1 MSLRQFL
8 SILRARWRL
17 AGAVLLV
24 VVALAATWA
33 GLRSPTYVARA
44 PVLVDV
50 RTDPVGATP
59 PHTMV
64 SPSYVATQIDIVKSR
79 RVAERVIEL
88 LPSNQ
93 EPMLRLQEAMRKRG
107 VSKQWMV
114 DAIQRDL
121 EVKPARESNIIAIA
135 WRGRSPKEAAM
146 VANAFAQAYFD
157 TNLDLKTTPAKRY
170 SDWFDEQLAQSR
182 QRLERSEARLAEFQ
196 QKAGLISSNEQGD
209 YERQRLSELTAQLI
223 AAQTRLR
230 TSGGDEPNLAS
241 SPVVNGLRSEVARL
255 ESKVN
260 EASATLGSNHPKMQQ
275 LQAELG
281 AMRSRLGA
289 ESSRAGQAA
298 AATAESNARRLR
310 DLEGQIA
317 AQKTRV
323 LASSRERG
331 SLSVLQQEVQ
341 SAQKAYETVA
351 ASAAQARLQSMT
363 TQGNVQMLGSASE
376 PVEPSGPT
384 APQVLAIALAGGLL
398 LGLATALLAEL
409 ANRRVRSV
417 EDLETATHLPII
429 GVVPELGRR
438 RALDALEFAQG
449 PRRLTLYPQGRP
461 A

>member
-1 MSLRQFL
+1 
-8 SILRARWRL
+8 
-17 AGAVLLV
+17 
-24 VVALAATWA
+24 
-33 GLRSPTYVARA
+33 
-44 PVLVDV
+44 
-50 RTDPVGATP
+50 
-59 PHTMV
+59 
-64 SPSYVATQIDIVKSR
+64 
-79 RVAERVIEL
+79 
-88 LPSNQ
+88 
-93 EPMLRLQEAMRKRG
+93 
-107 VSKQWMV
+107 
-114 DAIQRDL
+114 
-121 EVKPARESNIIAIA
+121 
-135 WRGRSPKEAAM
+135 
-146 VANAFAQAYFD
+146 
-157 TNLDLKTTPAKRY
+157 
-170 SDWFDEQLAQSR
+170 
-182 QRLERSEARLAEFQ
+182 
-196 QKAGLISSNEQGD
+196 
-209 YERQRLSELTAQLI
+209 
-223 AAQTRLR
+223 
-230 TSGGDEPNLAS
+230 
-241 SPVVNGLRSEVARL
+241 VNGLRSEVARL